1 MHVGADAM
9 NGFLASMLLLHL
21 AQTNKINREMSA
33 YQMFRVGLDF
43 IRMFTLI
50 QVAAEHF
57 ADHLQ
62 YYIVKSDFFNGVAMK
77 AQDSKFSSPEVCA
90 SQYSLFS
97 LE

>member
-57 ADHLQ
+57 ADQCVLFTILYSEIRFLQ
-62 YYIVKSDFFNGVAMK
+62 RGGYE
-77 AQDSKFSSPEVCA
+77 SSEPQV
-90 SQYSLFS
+90 L
-97 LE
+97 